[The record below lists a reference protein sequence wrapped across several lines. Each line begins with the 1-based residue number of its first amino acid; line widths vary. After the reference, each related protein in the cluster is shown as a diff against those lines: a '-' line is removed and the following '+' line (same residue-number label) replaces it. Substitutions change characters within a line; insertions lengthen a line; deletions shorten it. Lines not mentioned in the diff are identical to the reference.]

1 MNMRVITHAFE
12 LLSACISRYF
22 DNNVVQYCNL
32 ARDIDHSIII
42 IKVQYDNIIRKYF
55 STYYFR
61 TTVVVV
67 YLYSSCSTV
76 CSLSNILYTYV
87 FRKRSAKECRATLR
101 VHYGSTLYVPSY
113 IVLIK

>member
-1 MNMRVITHAFE
+1 MRVITHAFE

-42 IKVQYDNIIRKYF
+42 IKVQYDNIILQYLLL
-55 STYYFR
+55 SYFR

-76 CSLSNILYTYV
+76 CSLSIILLYTYV
-87 FRKRSAKECRATLR
+87 FRKRSTKECRATLR
-101 VHYGSTLYVPSY
+101 VHYGSTLY

>member
-42 IKVQYDNIIRKYF
+42 IKVQYDNIILQYLLL
-55 STYYFR
+55 SYLGGYY
-61 TTVVVV
+61 
-67 YLYSSCSTV
+67 CS
-76 CSLSNILYTYV
+76 CSLSV
-87 FRKRSAKECRATLR
+87 Q
-101 VHYGSTLYVPSY
+101 
-113 IVLIK
+113 